1 MELTEELILFLSLN
15 TKLRYAFDE
24 LCTMLKRFL
33 NEVSIAL
40 NHLITLKI
48 HLPIPIS
55 IQNVY
60 YSSH

>member
-48 HLPIPIS
+48 HLSIPIS
-55 IQNVY
+55 I
-60 YSSH
+60 